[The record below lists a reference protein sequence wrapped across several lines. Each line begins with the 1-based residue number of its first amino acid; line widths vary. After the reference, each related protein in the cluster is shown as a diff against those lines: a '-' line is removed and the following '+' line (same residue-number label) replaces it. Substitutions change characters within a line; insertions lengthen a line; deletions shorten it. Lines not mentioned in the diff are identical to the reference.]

1 MRKWQDTGAF
11 TALNQLSALS
21 GNVARINPTVTV
33 DTKVGLNRN
42 TYLFIGLFAVVL
54 IFIFKKK
61 K

>member
-21 GNVARINPTVTV
+21 SNVARINPTVTV

-42 TYLFIGLFAVVL
+42 VYIMLGVFVVVL